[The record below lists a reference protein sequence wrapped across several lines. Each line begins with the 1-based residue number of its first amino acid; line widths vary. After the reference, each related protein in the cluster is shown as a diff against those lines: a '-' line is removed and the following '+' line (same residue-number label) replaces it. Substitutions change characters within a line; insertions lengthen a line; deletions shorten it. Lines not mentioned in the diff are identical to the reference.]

1 MKPNDRSTPPA
12 PLFAPALA
20 LTAGA
25 LFALFSVRLSVPL
38 LVDLIAAGLALR
50 RRFGVLVAAVGAG
63 ALVATLFYS
72 LPGLSEVGVDAER
85 PVVLSGTIA
94 GHWIADGTPDED
106 GWEAP
111 FQVDRFVQGGRSESA
126 RFVARLRIPGE
137 KEPPEFGSRVRVEG
151 YLRRS
156 APFANAGP
164 SEPGGWRI
172 SLKSRVFLEVEQ
184 PAGALARLSARW
196 RRALERRIGAAG
208 PESAG
213 KALVRAFVLGDAS
226 RIEPAW
232 KRGLRWTGLFHLLS
246 VSGVHVG
253 LAAALV
259 FLFGGLLGGWLPRG
273 VRLLLA
279 AGAVAAYLMVAGP
292 LPALVRAAVMG
303 LLAVAALAFERPPV
317 ARNGLGLALLLGVA
331 SRPDLVVD
339 LSFQL
344 SMSATVGLL
353 VVAPRFEL
361 AWNRRPLSASP
372 WLLRALA
379 ASAGAEVAT
388 LPWALP
394 AFHLLTPASFLFNLI
409 AIPWAAVAL
418 AACFAWLGLACIA
431 PNLAGQALPWLD
443 ALAAPLGWPARI
455 PGHWRPAVPIAAGL
469 GTALLLATGLGL
481 LALVPDRRLRRGQR
495 AGLALSA
502 ALALGGFA
510 VGSHRPA
517 GTEPTLALLDVGQGD
532 SILLRDRAR
541 AILIDGGGWRH
552 GDLGGRVLL
561 PALLAEGVR
570 RLDAVVMTH
579 PDTDHCQGLV
589 DLSSYLDVG
598 EIWTASGWPAE
609 GCAGELFAIPGA
621 RVRAFVAGAHG
632 HVGRWRLEVLGPSR
646 EEVARGKSPENERS
660 LILSAAVF
668 GRRVLLTGDVERVGE
683 IHLLDQPQERL
694 RADVLKVAHH
704 GSRTSSAG
712 FLLDAVEPRWALIS
726 VGPKNPYYH
735 PSPEVLER
743 LAARNLHVLRTDR
756 DGEIR
761 LRFGRD
767 GRIRLDLPGAPK
779 EGF

>member
-1 MKPNDRSTPPA
+1 MKPNPRNTPPA

-20 LTAGA
+20 LAAGA

-38 LVDLIAAGLALR
+38 LVALIALGLALR
-50 RRFGVLVAAVGAG
+50 RRFGVLVAAVAAG

-72 LPGLSEVGVDAER
+72 LPGRAERSVDPER
-85 PVVLSGTIA
+85 PVVLSGSIS
-94 GHWIADGTPDED
+94 GHWTADEE

-111 FQVDRFVQGGRSESA
+111 FEVERYVQGGRSVPA

-137 KEPPEFGSRVRVEG
+137 DEPPAFGSRVRAEG

-164 SEPGGWRI
+164 RGLEGPGGWRM
-172 SLKSRVFLEVEQ
+172 SLKSRVFLDVEQ
-184 PAGALARLSARW
+184 APGALARLSALW

-208 PESAG
+208 PEGAG

-232 KRGLRWTGLFHLLS
+232 KRGLRWTGLYHLLS

-259 FLFGGLLGGWLPRG
+259 FLLGGLLGGWLPRG
-273 VRLLLA
+273 VRLFLA
-279 AGAVAAYLMVAGP
+279 AGAVAAYLMIAGP
-292 LPALVRAAVMG
+292 LPALVRASVMG
-303 LLAVAALAFERPPV
+303 LLAVGALAFERPP
-317 ARNGLGLALLLGVA
+317 AAKNGLGLALLLGVA
-331 SRPDLVVD
+331 SRPDLVLD

-353 VVAPRFEL
+353 VIAPRFEE
-361 AWNRRPLSASP
+361 AWNRGPLAGSP

-394 AFHLLTPASFLFNLI
+394 AFHLLTPASFAFNLI

-418 AACFAWLGLACIA
+418 AACFAWVGLACFS
-431 PNLAGQALPWLD
+431 PDLAVGALPWLD
-443 ALAAPLGWPARI
+443 ALASPLGWPARI
-455 PGHWRPAVPIAAGL
+455 SSSWRPTVPLAAGFA
-469 GTALLLATGLGL
+469 TAALLALGLGF
-481 LALVPDRRLRRGQR
+481 LALVPDRRITRPRR
-495 AGLALSA
+495 AFLALA
-502 ALALGGFA
+502 GALALAGFA
-510 VGSHRPA
+510 AGTHRPA
-517 GTEPTLALLDVGQGD
+517 GTEPALAVLDVGQGD
-532 SILLRDRAR
+532 SILLRDGAR
-541 AILIDGGGWRH
+541 AILVDGGGWRR

-589 DLSSYLDVG
+589 DLSSYLHVG
-598 EIWTASGWPAE
+598 EIWTAPGWPAE
-609 GCAGELFAIPGA
+609 GCAGELFATPGA
-621 RVRAFVAGAHG
+621 RVRTFVAGARG
-632 HVGRWRLEVLGPSR
+632 RVGRWRLAVLGPSR
-646 EEVARGKSPENERS
+646 EEVEKAGSAENERS
-660 LILSAAVF
+660 LILSAEVF

-683 IHLLDQPQERL
+683 IHLLDQPRERL

-726 VGPKNPYYH
+726 VGPNNPYYH
-735 PSPEVLER
+735 PSPEILER
-743 LAARNLHVLRTDR
+743 LAGRNLRVLRTDR

-761 LRFGRD
+761 LRFGGD

-779 EGF
+779 EVP

>member
-1 MKPNDRSTPPA
+1 MKTNDRTLPPA

-20 LTAGA
+20 LAAGA

-38 LVDLIAAGLALR
+38 LVALMAAGLALR

-72 LPGLSEVGVDAER
+72 LPGRAELGVDSER
-85 PVVLSGTIA
+85 PVVLSGAIA
-94 GHWIADGTPDED
+94 GHWTADEED
-106 GWEAP
+106 WEAP
-111 FQVDRFVQGGRSESA
+111 FEVDRFVQAGRSEPA
-126 RFVARLRIPGE
+126 RFVVRLRIPGE
-137 KEPPEFGSRVRVEG
+137 EEPPEFGSRVRAEG

-156 APFANAGP
+156 APFANAGS

-172 SLKSRVFLEVEQ
+172 SLKSRVFLEVER
-184 PAGALARLSARW
+184 PPGALARLSARW

-208 PESAG
+208 PESAD

-259 FLFGGLLGGWLPRG
+259 FLLGGLLGGWLPRG

-279 AGAVAAYLMVAGP
+279 AGAVGAYLMVAGP

-303 LLAVAALAFERPPV
+303 LLAVAALAFERPPA

-331 SRPDLVVD
+331 SRPDLVLD

-353 VVAPRFEL
+353 VVAPRFEQ
-361 AWNRRPLSASP
+361 AWNRPSFSLSP

-388 LPWALP
+388 LPWSLP
-394 AFHLLTPASFLFNLI
+394 AFHLLTPASFAFNLI

-418 AACFAWLGLACIA
+418 AACFVWLGIACFSPDLAA
-431 PNLAGQALPWLD
+431 RALPWLD

-455 PGHWRPAVPIAAGL
+455 SGSWRPAIPVAAGL
-469 GTALLLATGLGL
+469 GTAVLLAVGLGL
-481 LALVPDRRLRRGQR
+481 LALVPDRRLSRSQR
-495 AGLALSA
+495 AF
-502 ALALGGFA
+502 LALGGALALWGFA
-510 VGSHRPA
+510 VEAYRPA
-517 GTEPTLALLDVGQGD
+517 GTEPTLSVLDVGQGD
-532 SILLRDRAR
+532 SILLRDGAR

-570 RLDAVVMTH
+570 RLDAIVMTH

-598 EIWTASGWPAE
+598 EIWTAPGWPAE

-621 RVRAFVAGAHG
+621 RVRTFVAGAQG
-632 HVGRWRLEVLGPSR
+632 HVGRWRLAVLGPSR
-646 EEVARGKSPENERS
+646 EEVQKGGSAENERS
-660 LILSAAVF
+660 LILSAEAF
-668 GRRVLLTGDVERVGE
+668 GR
-683 IHLLDQPQERL
+683 
-694 RADVLKVAHH
+694 
-704 GSRTSSAG
+704 
-712 FLLDAVEPRWALIS
+712 
-726 VGPKNPYYH
+726 
-735 PSPEVLER
+735 
-743 LAARNLHVLRTDR
+743 
-756 DGEIR
+756 
-761 LRFGRD
+761 
-767 GRIRLDLPGAPK
+767 
-779 EGF
+779 

>member
-1 MKPNDRSTPPA
+1 MTTDTRNTSPA

-20 LTAGA
+20 LAAGA

-38 LVDLIAAGLALR
+38 LVALIALGLVLR

-72 LPGLSEVGVDAER
+72 LPGRAERAIDAER
-85 PVVLSGTIA
+85 PVVLSGSIA
-94 GHWIADGTPDED
+94 GHWTADEE

-111 FQVDRFVQGGRSESA
+111 FEVDRFVQAGRSTPA

-137 KEPPEFGSRVRVEG
+137 EEPPSFGARVRAEG

-172 SLKSRVFLEVEQ
+172 SLKSRVFMEVERG
-184 PAGALARLSARW
+184 PGAFARLSSRW

-208 PESAG
+208 AEGAG
-213 KALVRAFVLGDAS
+213 TALVRAFVLGDAS
-226 RIEPAW
+226 MIDPAW
-232 KRGLRWTGLFHLLS
+232 KRGLRWTGLYHLLS

-259 FLFGGLLGGWLPRG
+259 FLLGGLLGRWLPRSI
-273 VRLLLA
+273 RLLLA
-279 AGAVAAYLMVAGP
+279 AAAVAAYLMIAGP

-303 LLAVAALAFERPPV
+303 LLAVAALAFERPP
-317 ARNGLGLALLLGVA
+317 AAKNGLGLALLLGVA
-331 SRPDLVVD
+331 SRPDLVLD

-353 VVAPRFEL
+353 VIAPRFEE
-361 AWNRRPLSASP
+361 AWNRGPLTLSP

-379 ASAGAEVAT
+379 ASAGAEIAT

-394 AFHLLTPASFLFNLI
+394 AFHLLTPASFAFNLI

-418 AACFAWLGLACIA
+418 AGCFVWVGLACIS
-431 PNLAGQALPWLD
+431 PDLAAQALPWLD
-443 ALAAPLGWPARI
+443 ALAAPLGWPARVS
-455 PGHWRPAVPIAAGL
+455 GGWRPTVPLAAGFA
-469 GTALLLATGLGL
+469 TAALLALGLGL
-481 LALVPDRRLRRGQR
+481 LALVPDSRLTRSRR
-495 AGLALSA
+495 AL
-502 ALALGGFA
+502 LALGGTLALLGFA
-510 VGSHRPA
+510 AGAHRPA
-517 GTEPTLALLDVGQGD
+517 GTEPTLAVLDVGQGD
-532 SILLRDRAR
+532 SILLKDGRR

-579 PDTDHCQGLV
+579 PDGDHCQGLV
-589 DLSSYLDVG
+589 DLSSYLAVG
-598 EIWTASGWPAE
+598 EIWTAPGWREE
-609 GCAGELFAIPGA
+609 GCVGELFATPGA
-621 RVRAFVAGAHG
+621 RVRAFVAGAKG
-632 HVGRWRLEVLGPSR
+632 RVGRWRLVVLGPSR
-646 EEVARGKSPENERS
+646 EEVAKAGSAENDRS
-660 LILSAAVF
+660 LILSAEVF

-683 IHLLDQPQERL
+683 IHLLDQPRESL
-694 RADVLKVAHH
+694 RSDVLKVAHH

-712 FLLDAVEPRWALIS
+712 FLLDAIEPRWALIS
-726 VGPKNPYYH
+726 VGRNNPYYH
-735 PSPEVLER
+735 PSPEILER
-743 LAARNLHVLRTDR
+743 FRGRNARVLRTDR

-761 LRFGRD
+761 LRFGAD
-767 GRIRLDLPGAPK
+767 GRIRLDLPGTPK
-779 EGF
+779 EGS

>member
-1 MKPNDRSTPPA
+1 MKSKDRSAPPA

-38 LVDLIAAGLALR
+38 LFALIALGLALR
-50 RRFGVLVAAVGAG
+50 RQVGVLVAAVGAG

-72 LPGLSEVGVDAER
+72 LPGRAEQSIDSDR
-85 PVVLSGTIA
+85 PVVLSGKIA
-94 GHWIADGTPDED
+94 GHWTADDDD
-106 GWEAP
+106 GWEAL
-111 FQVDRFVQGGRSESA
+111 FEVERFAQAGRSASA
-126 RFVARLRIPGE
+126 RFAARLRIPGTG
-137 KEPPEFGSRVRVEG
+137 EPPELGSRVRVEG

-156 APFANAGP
+156 APFANAAP

-172 SLKSRVFLEVEQ
+172 SLKSRVFLEIER
-184 PAGALARLSARW
+184 PPGALGEASGRW
-196 RRALERRIGAAG
+196 RRALERRIEAAG

-253 LAAALV
+253 LAATLV
-259 FLFGGLLGGWLPRG
+259 FLLGGLAGRWLPRG

-292 LPALVRAAVMG
+292 LPALVRASVMG
-303 LLAVAALAFERPPV
+303 LLALAALAFERPP
-317 ARNGLGLALLLGVA
+317 AAKNGLGLALLLAVA
-331 SRPDLVVD
+331 SRPDLVLD
-339 LSFQL
+339 LSFAL

-353 VVAPRFEL
+353 ALAPRFEQ
-361 AWNRRPLSASP
+361 AWNRGPLSATP
-372 WLLRALA
+372 WLRRALA

-394 AFHLLTPASFLFNLI
+394 AFHLLAPASFVLNLI
-409 AIPWAAVAL
+409 AIPWAAFAL
-418 AACFAWLGLACIA
+418 AACFVWLGLACWA
-431 PNLAGQALPWLD
+431 PGLAAATLPGLD

-455 PGHWRPAVPIAAGL
+455 PGGLRPAVPVAAGF
-469 GTALLLATGLGL
+469 GVAVLLAVGMGL
-481 LALVPDRRLRRGQR
+481 LALVPDRRMARRR
-495 AGLALSA
+495 RFLLALGS

-510 VGSHRPA
+510 VGAHRPG

-532 SILLRDRAR
+532 AILLRDRER
-541 AILIDGGGWRH
+541 AILIDGGGWRR

-589 DLSSYLDVG
+589 DLSSYLHVR
-598 EIWTASGWPAE
+598 EIWTAPGWPAT
-609 GCAGELFAIPGA
+609 GCAGELFAVPGA
-621 RVRAFVAGAHG
+621 RVRTFVAGASG
-632 HVGRWRLEVLGPSR
+632 RVGRWRLSVLGPTR
-646 EEVARGKSPENERS
+646 EEVLRAKSAENERS
-660 LILSAAVF
+660 LILSAEAF

-683 IHLLDQPQERL
+683 IRLLDQPEKRL

-712 FLLDAVEPRWALIS
+712 FLLDVVQPRWAVIS

-743 LAARNLHVLRTDR
+743 LAARNLQVLRTDR
-756 DGEIR
+756 DGLIR
-761 LRFGRD
+761 LRFGAD

-779 EGF
+779 EVH

>member
-1 MKPNDRSTPPA
+1 MKTNDRNTPPA

-20 LTAGA
+20 LAAGA

-38 LVDLIAAGLALR
+38 LVALIALGLALR

-72 LPGLSEVGVDAER
+72 LPGRAELGVDSER
-85 PVVLSGTIA
+85 PVVLSGRIA
-94 GHWIADGTPDED
+94 GHWTADED

-111 FQVDRFVQGGRSESA
+111 FEVDRFAQAGRSVPA
-126 RFVARLRIPGE
+126 RFAARLRIPGE
-137 KEPPEFGSRVRVEG
+137 EEPPEFGSAVRAEG
-151 YLRRS
+151 YLKRS

-164 SEPGGWRI
+164 SGSPGPGWRM
-172 SLKSRVFLEVEQ
+172 SLKSRVFLEVER
-184 PAGALARLSARW
+184 PPGALARLSARW
-196 RRALERRIGAAG
+196 RRALERQIGAAG

-226 RIEPAW
+226 SIDPAW

-259 FLFGGLLGGWLPRG
+259 FLLGGLLGGRLPRG

-279 AGAVAAYLMVAGP
+279 AGAVTAYLMIAGP
-292 LPALVRAAVMG
+292 LPALVRASVMG
-303 LLAVAALAFERPPV
+303 FLAVAALAFERPP
-317 ARNGLGLALLLGVA
+317 AAKNGLGLALLLAVA
-331 SRPDLVVD
+331 SRPDLVLD

-353 VVAPRFEL
+353 VIAPRFEQ

-388 LPWALP
+388 LAWALP
-394 AFHLLTPASFLFNLI
+394 AFHLLTPASFALNLI
-409 AIPWAAVAL
+409 AIPWAALAL
-418 AACFAWLGLACIA
+418 AGCFVWLGLACLA
-431 PNLAGQALPWLD
+431 PEFAARTLPWLD

-455 PGHWRPAVPIAAGL
+455 PGSWRPTIPVAAGL
-469 GTALLLATGLGL
+469 ATAALLAVGLGL
-481 LALVPDRRLRRGQR
+481 LALVPDHRLSRSHRVV
-495 AGLALSA
+495 LALA
-502 ALALGGFA
+502 GTLALGGFA
-510 VGSHRPA
+510 IGAHRPH
-517 GTEPTLALLDVGQGD
+517 GTEPTLAMIDVGQGD
-532 SILLRDRAR
+532 SILLRDRGR

-561 PALLAEGVR
+561 PALLAEGIR

-598 EIWTASGWPAE
+598 EIWTAPGWPEE

-621 RVRAFVAGAHG
+621 RVRTFVAGARG

-646 EEVARGKSPENERS
+646 EEVARGGSSKENERS
-660 LILSAAVF
+660 LILSAEAF
-668 GRRVLLTGDVERVGE
+668 GRRVLLTGDIERVGE
-683 IHLLDQPQERL
+683 LHLLDLPQEQL
-694 RADVLKVAHH
+694 RSDVLKVAHH

-712 FLLDAVEPRWALIS
+712 FLLDAVQPRWALIS

-735 PSPEVLER
+735 PSPEVLAR
-743 LAARNLHVLRTDR
+743 FADRNLHVLRTDR

-761 LRFGRD
+761 LRFGAD

>member
-1 MKPNDRSTPPA
+1 MKSNDRSTPPA

-20 LTAGA
+20 LAAGA
-25 LFALFSVRLSVPL
+25 LFALASVRLSVPL
-38 LVDLIAAGLALR
+38 LVALIALGLALR
-50 RRFGVLVAAVGAG
+50 RRFGVLVAAGAAG
-63 ALVATLFYS
+63 ALVATLFYA
-72 LPGLSEVGVDAER
+72 LPGRAEQSIDSER
-85 PVVLSGTIA
+85 PITLLGQIA
-94 GHWIADGTPDED
+94 GHWTEDED
-106 GWEAP
+106 GWGAP
-111 FQVDRFVQGGRSESA
+111 FEVDRFVQSSRSVPA
-126 RFVARLRIPGE
+126 RFMARLRIPGPG
-137 KEPPEFGSRVRVEG
+137 EPPDFGSRVRVEG

-156 APFANAGP
+156 APFANAAP

-172 SLKSRVFLEVEQ
+172 SLKSRVFLEVEG
-184 PAGALARLSARW
+184 PPGPLARTSARW

-208 PESAG
+208 PDSSG

-226 RIEPAW
+226 RIDPGW

-253 LAAALV
+253 LAAAIV
-259 FLFGGLLGGWLPRG
+259 FLLGGLLGRWLPRG

-279 AGAVAAYLMVAGP
+279 GGAVAGYLMIAGP
-292 LPALVRAAVMG
+292 LPGLVRASVMG

-331 SRPDLVVD
+331 SRPDLVRD

-353 VVAPRFEL
+353 VLAPRFEQ
-361 AWNRRPLSASP
+361 AWNRWPLASSSWLRSAF
-372 WLLRALA
+372 A

-394 AFHLLTPASFLFNLI
+394 AFHLLTPASFVLNLI

-418 AACFAWLGLACIA
+418 AACFVWVGLAGWA
-431 PNLAGQALPWLD
+431 PGLAAQALPWLD
-443 ALAAPLGWPARI
+443 AITAPLGWPARI
-455 PGHWRPAVPIAAGL
+455 AGSWRPTIPIGAGL
-469 GTALLLATGLGL
+469 VAAVLLAVGLGL
-481 LALVPDRRLRRGQR
+481 LALVPDRRLARPHRIL
-495 AGLALSA
+495 LALAA
-502 ALALGGFA
+502 ALAIGGFA
-510 VGSHRPA
+510 LRVHRPA
-517 GTEPTLALLDVGQGD
+517 GPEPTLAMLDVGQGD
-532 SILLRDRAR
+532 SILLRDGER

-598 EIWTASGWPAE
+598 EIWTAPGWPAK
-609 GCAGELFAIPGA
+609 GCAGELFGVPGA
-621 RVRAFVAGAHG
+621 RVRMFVAGAHG
-632 HVGRWRLEVLGPSR
+632 HVGRWRLAVLGPSR
-646 EEVARGKSPENERS
+646 EDLERSGSSENERS
-660 LILSAAVF
+660 LILSAEVF

-683 IHLLDQPQERL
+683 LRLLDLPRERL

-712 FLLDAVEPRWALIS
+712 FLLDAIEPRWALIS

-743 LAARNLHVLRTDR
+743 FAERNLHVLRTDR

-761 LRFGRD
+761 LRFGKD

-779 EGF
+779 EGS

>member
-1 MKPNDRSTPPA
+1 MKPNDRNTPPA

-20 LTAGA
+20 LAAGA
-25 LFALFSVRLSVPL
+25 LFALSSVRLSIPL
-38 LVDLIAAGLALR
+38 LVALIASGVALR
-50 RRFGVLVAAVGAG
+50 RRFGVLIAAVGAG
-63 ALVATLFYS
+63 ALVATLFYT
-72 LPGLSEVGVDAER
+72 LPGRAERGVDSER
-85 PVVLSGTIA
+85 PVVLNGEIA
-94 GHWIADGTPDED
+94 GHWTADED

-111 FQVDRFVQGGRSESA
+111 FEVERYVQAGRSVPA

-137 KEPPEFGSRVRVEG
+137 DEPPAFGSRVRTQG

-164 SEPGGWRI
+164 SEPGGWRM

-184 PAGALARLSARW
+184 APGTLAGLSARW

-226 RIEPAW
+226 KIDPAW

-259 FLFGGLLGGWLPRG
+259 FLLGGLLGGALSRG

-279 AGAVAAYLMVAGP
+279 AGAVAAYLMIAGP
-292 LPALVRAAVMG
+292 LPALVRASVMG
-303 LLAVAALAFERPPV
+303 FLAVAALAFERPP
-317 ARNGLGLALLLGVA
+317 AAKNGLGLALLLGAA
-331 SRPDLVVD
+331 SRPDLVLD

-353 VVAPRFEL
+353 LVAPRFEQ
-361 AWNRRPLSASP
+361 AWDRRPLSGSP
-372 WLLRALA
+372 WLLKALA

-394 AFHLLTPASFLFNLI
+394 AFHLLTPASFAFNLV
-409 AIPWAAVAL
+409 AIPWAALSL
-418 AACFAWLGLACIA
+418 AACFAWVGLACFA
-431 PNLAGQALPWLD
+431 PDLAARTLPWLD
-443 ALAAPLGWPARI
+443 ALAAPLGWPARV
-455 PGHWRPAVPIAAGL
+455 PGSWRPTVPLAAGFA
-469 GTALLLATGLGL
+469 TAALLALGLFL
-481 LALVPDRRLRRGQR
+481 LALVPDRRLVRLRR
-495 AGLALSA
+495 AL
-502 ALALGGFA
+502 LALGGAAALAGFA
-510 VGSHRPA
+510 VGAHRST
-517 GTEPTLALLDVGQGD
+517 GTEPTLAVLDVGQGD
-532 SILLRDRAR
+532 SILLRDRAL

-579 PDTDHCQGLV
+579 PDVDHCQGLV
-589 DLSSYLDVG
+589 DLSSYLHVG
-598 EIWTASGWPAE
+598 EIWTAPGWPAE
-609 GCAGELFAIPGA
+609 GCAGELFASPGA
-621 RVRAFVAGAHG
+621 RVRTFVAGARG
-632 HVGRWRLEVLGPSR
+632 RVGRWRLAVLGPSP
-646 EEVARGKSPENERS
+646 EEAAKAGSAENELS
-660 LILSAAVF
+660 LILTAEVF

-683 IHLLDQPQERL
+683 IHLLDQPRESL
-694 RADVLKVAHH
+694 RSDVLKVAHH

-712 FLLDAVEPRWALIS
+712 FLLDAVDPRWALIS

-743 LAARNLHVLRTDR
+743 FAGRNLRVLRTDR

-761 LRFGRD
+761 LRFGGD
-767 GRIRLDLPGAPK
+767 GRIRLDLPGTPK
-779 EGF
+779 EGS